1 MKDGIKH
8 LDKMSND
15 KEIMTVCSRQFDLLQ
30 QNIEERKDRST
41 RMHKI
46 TCIRVKDWPKGLPVN
61 GSGSNN
67 ELYFGDKLVFS
78 VRATYGNT
86 VLST

>member
-8 LDKMSND
+8 LDKMRND

-30 QNIEERKDRST
+30 QNIAERKDRST

-46 TCIRVKDWPKGLPVN
+46 TCSRVKD
-61 GSGSNN
+61 
-67 ELYFGDKLVFS
+67 
-78 VRATYGNT
+78 
-86 VLST
+86 